1 MPSYFAVK
9 DLSFQREI
17 LREKNSP
24 FLLNHHHLSTS
35 KMATPND
42 TTKDA
47 ALDVSSNQIQESP
60 WKKMKP
66 TEDANL
72 MAQQEKIMK
81 AENVSHSKYVPAQ
94 LERHLEF
101 MQTNDGRKDFKNYY
115 DIVFIQK
122 FISVLLG
129 LYFLYFVSLD
139 GHMIL
144 GCSNLTGRFWIGS
157 LWYYRNPEEAP
168 SVEKALTGVDFDN
181 GLIDGFFVNSK
192 NVSLVF

>member
-94 LERHLEF
+94 LEKHLEF
-101 MQTNDGRKDFKNYY
+101 MQTNDGR
-115 DIVFIQK
+115 I
-122 FISVLLG
+122 
-129 LYFLYFVSLD
+129 
-139 GHMIL
+139 
-144 GCSNLTGRFWIGS
+144 
-157 LWYYRNPEEAP
+157 
-168 SVEKALTGVDFDN
+168 
-181 GLIDGFFVNSK
+181 
-192 NVSLVF
+192 

>member
-1 MPSYFAVK
+1 
-9 DLSFQREI
+9 
-17 LREKNSP
+17 
-24 FLLNHHHLSTS
+24 
-35 KMATPND
+35 MATPND

-115 DIVFIQK
+115 DIVFIQR
-122 FISVLLG
+122 FISVLQAR
-129 LYFLYFVSLD
+129 S
-139 GHMIL
+139 IL
-144 GCSNLTGRFWIGS
+144 SVFRFFRRT
-157 LWYYRNPEEAP
+157 Y
-168 SVEKALTGVDFDN
+168 DFGMLQFDW
-181 GLIDGFFVNSK
+181 
-192 NVSLVF
+192 

>member
-1 MPSYFAVK
+1 MALVPERNFK
-9 DLSFQREI
+9 REKLSFPV
-17 LREKNSP
+17 KSP
-24 FLLNHHHLSTS
+24 SAHHHHLSTS

-47 ALDVSSNQIQESP
+47 AVDVSSNQIQESP

-101 MQTNDGRKDFKNYY
+101 MQTNDGRR
-115 DIVFIQK
+115 
-122 FISVLLG
+122 L
-129 LYFLYFVSLD
+129 
-139 GHMIL
+139 
-144 GCSNLTGRFWIGS
+144 
-157 LWYYRNPEEAP
+157 
-168 SVEKALTGVDFDN
+168 
-181 GLIDGFFVNSK
+181 
-192 NVSLVF
+192 

>member
-9 DLSFQREI
+9 DLSFQREN

-24 FLLNHHHLSTS
+24 FLLNQPHHHHLSTN

-101 MQTNDGRKDFKNYY
+101 MQTNDGRKDFKLLRHSIYLKIYQCFARSILSVFRFFRRTY
-115 DIVFIQK
+115 DFGMLQ
-122 FISVLLG
+122 
-129 LYFLYFVSLD
+129 
-139 GHMIL
+139 
-144 GCSNLTGRFWIGS
+144 
-157 LWYYRNPEEAP
+157 
-168 SVEKALTGVDFDN
+168 FDW
-181 GLIDGFFVNSK
+181 
-192 NVSLVF
+192 